1 MAFADNLPLSESV
14 GVFLGVAG
22 LDWLADGHAEPL
34 FAAIAAV
41 VAGALIVAARHFL
54 RVRDRQ

>member
-22 LDWLADGHAEPL
+22 IDWLADGHAEPL
-34 FAAIAAV
+34 VAAIAAV
-41 VAGALIVAARHFL
+41 VAGAVIVAARHL
-54 RVRDRQ
+54 LKARDRQ

>member
-14 GVFLGVAG
+14 GVFLGVSG
-22 LDWLADGHAEPL
+22 LDWLADGHAEPV

-41 VAGALIVAARHFL
+41 VAGAAIVIARRFL
-54 RVRDRQ
+54 RSRDRH

>member
-34 FAAIAAV
+34 LAAV
-41 VAGALIVAARHFL
+41 IAVAAGVAIVAARRL
-54 RVRDRQ
+54 LKARDR

>member
-22 LDWLADGHAEPL
+22 LDWLADGHSEPL
-34 FAAIAAV
+34 QAAL
-41 VAGALIVAARHFL
+41 VAVAAGTVIAVARHWK
-54 RVRDRQ
+54 RTRRKD